1 MPKVSGLIVTNS
13 ISERDFLSA
22 LDETDLVGGEVYPL
36 VNGRGADVETLRHIL
51 PAEIGTEGGEARL
64 FNDFFFFVLLV
75 LMAPAT
81 TGGPPGNEHLAAL
94 TQHVDEVELTV
105 RVLVLRG
112 SRFARSMS
120 CARDYKI

>member
-1 MPKVSGLIVTNS
+1 MPKVSGLIVSIS

-22 LDETDLVGGEVYPL
+22 LNETDLVGGEVYPL

-81 TGGPPGNEHLAAL
+81 TGGPPGTDRKSSCTPWCSWRSNRAWRK
-94 TQHVDEVELTV
+94 V
-105 RVLVLRG
+105 RARG
-112 SRFARSMS
+112 RISR
-120 CARDYKI
+120 